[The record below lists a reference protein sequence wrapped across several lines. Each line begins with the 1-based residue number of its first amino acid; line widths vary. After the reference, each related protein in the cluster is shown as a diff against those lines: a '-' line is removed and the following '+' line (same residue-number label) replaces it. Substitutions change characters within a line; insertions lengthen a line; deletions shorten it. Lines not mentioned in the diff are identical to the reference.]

1 MATHATLLTLHLP
14 SEKMN
19 DLLEVLDGKLI
30 PRCGEHQGFR
40 GLLCLE
46 SGEALGRSQVFIVSL
61 WDQANFEDI
70 REAAEQLADD
80 ASEILGVGVSR
91 QSCWILRHVPGPATD
106 PHSP

>member
-19 DLLEVLDGKLI
+19 DLLEVLDGRLT
-30 PRCGEHQGFR
+30 PLCGEHAGFR

-61 WDQANFEDI
+61 WDYTNFEEI
-70 REAAEQLADD
+70 KEAAEQLADD
-80 ASEILGVGVSR
+80 ASEVLGVGVSR
-91 QSCWILRHVPGPATD
+91 QSCWILRDIPGPARETL
-106 PHSP
+106 SP